1 MQLRK
6 KAWKTSGLY
15 GIWALEFHAIP
26 LQHSTNWAIWLVS
39 STVECCTVIV
49 EVNGLIPEYTSLNF
63 FRLSFQ
69 NCKVSVYNCNDLSFN
84 SQGFWYFAEKKAK
97 FRGIFRGKFAEK
109 SADFAGFSREESQ
122 NSRKDRPI
130 SGIFARKSQNSQ
142 KNRPISRDFRGKK
155 SNFEGFSEANS

>member
-1 MQLRK
+1 MTMQLRK

-15 GIWALEFHAIP
+15 GIWALEFHTIP

-49 EVNGLIPEYTSLNF
+49 EVNGSIPEYTSLNF

-84 SQGFWYFAEKKAK
+84 SVYSQFENSHYSCTNFYQLSSDIK
-97 FRGIFRGKFAEK
+97 RNPK
-109 SADFAGFSREESQ
+109 SPKSPKSDQ
-122 NSRKDRPI
+122 HQI
-130 SGIFARKSQNSQ
+130 SPCNINAL
-142 KNRPISRDFRGKK
+142 
-155 SNFEGFSEANS
+155 

>member
-1 MQLRK
+1 MKINNGTVGWRIKVKEDHHSYRHDYAVAK
-6 KAWKTSGLY
+6 KSLKNVRLIIY

-49 EVNGLIPEYTSLNF
+49 EVKGLIPEYTSLNF

-84 SQGFWYFAEKKAK
+84 SVYSQFENSHYSCTNFYQLSSDIK
-97 FRGIFRGKFAEK
+97 RNPK
-109 SADFAGFSREESQ
+109 SPKSPKSDQ
-122 NSRKDRPI
+122 HQI
-130 SGIFARKSQNSQ
+130 SPCNINAL
-142 KNRPISRDFRGKK
+142 
-155 SNFEGFSEANS
+155 